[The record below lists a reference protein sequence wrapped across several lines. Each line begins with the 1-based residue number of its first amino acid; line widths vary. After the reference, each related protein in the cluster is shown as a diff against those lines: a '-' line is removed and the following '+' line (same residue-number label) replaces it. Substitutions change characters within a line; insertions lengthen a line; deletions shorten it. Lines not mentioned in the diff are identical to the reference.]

1 MIYRD
6 ILNYKSTTKSINT
19 KQNTYTAVFVP
30 DRTRSTIPGFSKR
43 ESVQVNALNENEA
56 VARANYI
63 VSNRLKLGTIVN
75 LTKHSYVTV
84 IPLGEVDRPLTK
96 VQKDI
101 VYKEYIK
108 DKLIRDAILNEI
120 SMSTD
125 SD

>member
-1 MIYRD
+1 M
-6 ILNYKSTTKSINT
+6 K
-19 KQNTYTAVFVP
+19 
-30 DRTRSTIPGFSKR
+30 
-43 ESVQVNALNENEA
+43 NEA

-63 VSNRLKLGTIVN
+63 VSNRLKLGNIVN
-75 LTKHSYVTV
+75 LTKHSYVTA